1 MNWIELVSVE
11 ELQEIKSLSSDV
23 PCVIFKHSTRC
34 SISSIAK
41 HRLEKSWNFDT
52 DNLKAY
58 YLDLIEN
65 RNISN
70 QIVEEFQV
78 QHASPQLLLIEKGVC
93 TWNTSHLDISVKKL
107 TKQLTS

>member
-1 MNWIELVSVE
+1 MNWIELS
-11 ELQEIKSLSSDV
+11 EINDLEVIKTLSSET

-41 HRLEKSWNFDT
+41 HRLEKSWDFET
-52 DNLKAY
+52 DDVKIY
-58 YLDLIEN
+58 FLDLIQN
-65 RNISN
+65 RNVSN

-93 TWNTSHLDISVKKL
+93 SWNTSHLDISVEKL
-107 TKQLTS
+107 KSQLS

>member
-1 MNWIELVSVE
+1 MNWIELSKIDDLE
-11 ELQEIKSLSSDV
+11 AIKTLSSEI

-41 HRLEKSWNFDT
+41 HRLEKSWDFET
-52 DNLKAY
+52 DDVKIY
-58 YLDLIEN
+58 YLDLIQN

-93 TWNTSHLDISVKKL
+93 SWNTSHLDISVKKL
-107 TKQLTS
+107 KSQLS

>member
-1 MNWIELVSVE
+1 MNWIELSSVE
-11 ELQEIKSLSSDV
+11 ELQEIKAYSADV

-41 HRLEKSWNFDT
+41 NRLEKSWDFTN

-65 RNISN
+65 RSISN
-70 QIVEEFQV
+70 EIAEEFQV
-78 QHASPQLLLIEKGVC
+78 QHASPQLLLIEKGAC
-93 TWNTSHLDISVKKL
+93 IWNTSHLDISVKKL
-107 TKQLTS
+107 KEQLA